1 MQIKKTCSLIIATL
15 FIVVGVSCSN
25 GDSPDGPDM
34 PVTPV
39 GQTVFM
45 FFPWSNSLL
54 SDFRRTVEDM
64 QTVVAQRSMKDER
77 VMVFMA
83 TSEREAVLFELK
95 KHNGRCLTDTLRRYS
110 DRPFT
115 SRQWLTSLFSEVMT
129 LAPASRYGMV
139 VGCHGLAWVPVQG
152 QRNARKRLGSQERID
167 EGDNLYKEERID
179 EGDNLYKEEKIDEEE
194 LYKEELY
201 KEQKLL
207 EEERLERK
215 KQGLSK
221 DQPQPNDLMHFEV
234 QGPVT
239 TRFIG
244 GTYPETQIET
254 TDLAD
259 AMADAGFHT
268 EYILFDACY
277 MSSVEVA
284 YELKDVTHYLIASP
298 TEVISYGFPYI
309 TMGKHLLGTPNYKGI
324 ADSFISFYSTY
335 YLPYGTVAVTDC
347 TQLDALAAIAQQ
359 INAAAE
365 EPTNAASA
373 KQINAAAEGKLNT
386 ATSGK
391 SAPNGVQIMDGY
403 SPTLFYDLGHLMS
416 LKNAGTVLT
425 TAFAEQLDKTVPYKG
440 HTDQYFTALKDAP
453 IDIKHYSGLNTS
465 QGSLNR
471 MADRLSETAWHK
483 ATN

>member
-25 GDSPDGPDM
+25 GDSPDGPDV

-77 VMVFMA
+77 IMVFMA

-95 KHNGRCLTDTLRRYS
+95 KQNGRCLTDTLRRYS

-139 VGCHGLAWVPVQG
+139 VGCHGLAWVPIQG

-167 EGDNLYKEERID
+167 EEDNLYKKERID
-179 EGDNLYKEEKIDEEE
+179 KEGE
-194 LYKEELY
+194 
-201 KEQKLL
+201 
-207 EEERLERK
+207 
-215 KQGLSK
+215 
-221 DQPQPNDLMHFEV
+221 PNDLMHFEV

-298 TEVISYGFPYI
+298 TEVLSYGFPYI

-324 ADSFISFYSTY
+324 VDSFISFYSSY
-335 YLPYGTVAVTDC
+335 NLPYGTVAVTDC

-359 INAAAE
+359 INAAA
-365 EPTNAASA
+365 
-373 KQINAAAEGKLNT
+373 AEQLV
-386 ATSGK
+386 
-391 SAPNGVQIMDGY
+391 PNGVQIMDGY

-416 LKNAGTVLT
+416 LKDAGTVLT
-425 TAFAEQLDKTVPYKG
+425 AAFAEQLEKTVPYKG
-440 HTDQYFTALKDAP
+440 HTGQYFTALKDAP
-453 IDIKHYSGLNTS
+453 VDIKHYSGLNTS
-465 QGSLNR
+465 QGSLNH
-471 MADRLSETAWHK
+471 MADRLSETTWYK

>member
-1 MQIKKTCSLIIATL
+1 MHIKKIFDFIIATL

-25 GDSPDGPDM
+25 GDNPDGPDV

-77 VMVFMA
+77 IMVFMA

-95 KHNGRCLTDTLRRYS
+95 KQNGRCLTDTLRRYS

-152 QRNARKRLGSQERID
+152 QRSARKRQGSQERID
-167 EGDNLYKEERID
+167 EEDNLYKEERID
-179 EGDNLYKEEKIDEEE
+179 KEGLYKEERID
-194 LYKEELY
+194 KE
-201 KEQKLL
+201 
-207 EEERLERK
+207 
-215 KQGLSK
+215 G
-221 DQPQPNDLMHFEV
+221 DDLMHFEV

-259 AMADAGFHT
+259 AMADAGLHT

-324 ADSFISFYSTY
+324 ADSFISFYSSY

-373 KQINAAAEGKLNT
+373 KQINAAAEGKLNA

-425 TAFAEQLDKTVPYKG
+425 AAFADQLDKTVPYKG

-453 IDIKHYSGLNTS
+453 VDIKHYSGLNTS

-471 MADRLSETAWHK
+471 MADKISETAWHK

>member
-1 MQIKKTCSLIIATL
+1 M
-15 FIVVGVSCSN
+15 VGVSCSN
-25 GDSPDGPDM
+25 GDSPDGPDV

-95 KHNGRCLTDTLRRYS
+95 KQNGRCLTDTLRHYS

-152 QRNARKRLGSQERID
+152 QRSARKRLGSQERID
-167 EGDNLYKEERID
+167 EEDNLYKEERID
-179 EGDNLYKEEKIDEEE
+179 EEDNLYKEERID
-194 LYKEELY
+194 KEGE
-201 KEQKLL
+201 
-207 EEERLERK
+207 
-215 KQGLSK
+215 S
-221 DQPQPNDLMHFEV
+221 NDLMHFEV

-259 AMADAGFHT
+259 AMADAGLHT

-324 ADSFISFYSTY
+324 ADSFISFYSSY

-347 TQLDALAAIAQQ
+347 TELDALAAIAQQ

-365 EPTNAASA
+365 A
-373 KQINAAAEGKLNT
+373 QL
-386 ATSGK
+386 
-391 SAPNGVQIMDGY
+391 APDGVQIMDGY

-453 IDIKHYSGLNTS
+453 VDIKHYSGLNTS

-471 MADRLSETAWHK
+471 MADKISETAWHK

>member
-1 MQIKKTCSLIIATL
+1 MQIKKICDFIIATL

-25 GDSPDGPDM
+25 GDSPDGPDV

-77 VMVFMA
+77 IMVFMA

-95 KHNGRCLTDTLRRYS
+95 KQNGRCFTDTLQRYS

-167 EGDNLYKEERID
+167 EGDNLYKEE
-179 EGDNLYKEEKIDEEE
+179 KIDEEE

-201 KEQKLL
+201 KEERLL

-221 DQPQPNDLMHFEV
+221 DLPQPNDLMHFEV

-259 AMADAGFHT
+259 AMADAGLHT

-298 TEVISYGFPYI
+298 TEVLSYGFPYI

-324 ADSFISFYSTY
+324 VDSFISFYSSY
-335 YLPYGTVAVTDC
+335 NLPYGTVAVTDC

-359 INAAAE
+359 INAADAE
-365 EPTNAASA
+365 QISAAS
-373 KQINAAAEGKLNT
+373 EGKLNT
-386 ATSGK
+386 ARSGK
-391 SAPNGVQIMDGY
+391 NVPNSVQIMDGY

-416 LKNAGTVLT
+416 LKDAGTVLT
-425 TAFAEQLDKTVPYKG
+425 AAFAEQLEKTVPYKG
-440 HTDQYFTALKDAP
+440 HTGQYFTALKDAP
-453 IDIKHYSGLNTS
+453 VDIKHYSGLNTS
-465 QGSLNR
+465 QGSLNH
-471 MADRLSETAWHK
+471 MADRLSETAWYK

>member
-1 MQIKKTCSLIIATL
+1 MQIKKFCSLIIATL

-25 GDSPDGPDM
+25 GDSPDGPDVS
-34 PVTPV
+34 VTPV

-45 FFPWSNSLL
+45 FFPWSNNLL

-77 VMVFMA
+77 IMVFMA

-95 KHNGRCLTDTLRRYS
+95 KQNGRCLTDTLRRYN

-152 QRNARKRLGSQERID
+152 QRSARKRLGSQERID
-167 EGDNLYKEERID
+167 EEDNIYKEERID
-179 EGDNLYKEEKIDEEE
+179 KEGE
-194 LYKEELY
+194 
-201 KEQKLL
+201 
-207 EEERLERK
+207 
-215 KQGLSK
+215 
-221 DQPQPNDLMHFEV
+221 PNDLMHFEV

-259 AMADAGFHT
+259 AMADAGLHT

-298 TEVISYGFPYI
+298 TEVLSYGFPYI

-324 ADSFISFYSTY
+324 VDSFISFYSSY
-335 YLPYGTVAVTDC
+335 NLPYGTVAVTDC

-359 INAAAE
+359 INVAAAE
-365 EPTNAASA
+365 
-373 KQINAAAEGKLNT
+373 QL
-386 ATSGK
+386 
-391 SAPNGVQIMDGY
+391 APNGVQIMDGY

-416 LKNAGTVLT
+416 LKDAGTVLT
-425 TAFAEQLDKTVPYKG
+425 AAFAEQLDKTVPYKG

-453 IDIKHYSGLNTS
+453 VDIKHYSGLNTS
-465 QGSLNR
+465 QGSLNH
-471 MADRLSETAWHK
+471 MADRLSETAWYK

>member
-15 FIVVGVSCSN
+15 LIVVGVSCSN
-25 GDSPDGPDM
+25 GDSPDGPDV

-95 KHNGRCLTDTLRRYS
+95 KQNGRCLTDTLRHYS

-152 QRNARKRLGSQERID
+152 QRSARKRLGSQERID
-167 EGDNLYKEERID
+167 EEDNLYKEERID
-179 EGDNLYKEEKIDEEE
+179 KEGE
-194 LYKEELY
+194 
-201 KEQKLL
+201 
-207 EEERLERK
+207 
-215 KQGLSK
+215 S
-221 DQPQPNDLMHFEV
+221 NDLMHFEV

-259 AMADAGFHT
+259 AMADAGLHT

-324 ADSFISFYSTY
+324 ADSFISFYSSY

-365 EPTNAASA
+365 A
-373 KQINAAAEGKLNT
+373 QL
-386 ATSGK
+386 
-391 SAPNGVQIMDGY
+391 APDGVQIMDGY

-453 IDIKHYSGLNTS
+453 VDIKHYSGLNTS

-471 MADRLSETAWHK
+471 MADKISETAWHK

>member
-25 GDSPDGPDM
+25 GDSPDGPDV

-77 VMVFMA
+77 IMVFMA

-95 KHNGRCLTDTLRRYS
+95 KQNGRCLTDTLRRYN

-167 EGDNLYKEERID
+167 EEDNLYKEERID
-179 EGDNLYKEEKIDEEE
+179 KEGE
-194 LYKEELY
+194 
-201 KEQKLL
+201 
-207 EEERLERK
+207 
-215 KQGLSK
+215 
-221 DQPQPNDLMHFEV
+221 PNDLMHFEV

-298 TEVISYGFPYI
+298 TEVLSYGFPYI

-324 ADSFISFYSTY
+324 ADSFISFYSSY
-335 YLPYGTVAVTDC
+335 NLPYGTVAVTDC

-359 INAAAE
+359 INAAA
-365 EPTNAASA
+365 
-373 KQINAAAEGKLNT
+373 AEQLV
-386 ATSGK
+386 
-391 SAPNGVQIMDGY
+391 PNGVQIMDGY

-416 LKNAGTVLT
+416 LKDAGTVLT
-425 TAFAEQLDKTVPYKG
+425 AAFAEQLEKTVPYKG
-440 HTDQYFTALKDAP
+440 HTGQYFTALKDAP
-453 IDIKHYSGLNTS
+453 VDIKHYSGLNTS
-465 QGSLNR
+465 QGSLNH
-471 MADRLSETAWHK
+471 MADRLSETAWYK

>member
-1 MQIKKTCSLIIATL
+1 MQIKKICSLIIATL

-25 GDSPDGPDM
+25 GDSPDGPDV

-45 FFPWSNSLL
+45 FFPWSNNLL

-77 VMVFMA
+77 IMVFMA

-95 KHNGRCLTDTLRRYS
+95 KQNGRCLTDTLRRYS

-167 EGDNLYKEERID
+167 EE
-179 EGDNLYKEEKIDEEE
+179 DNLYKEEKKD
-194 LYKEELY
+194 KE
-201 KEQKLL
+201 
-207 EEERLERK
+207 
-215 KQGLSK
+215 G
-221 DQPQPNDLMHFEV
+221 DDLMHFEV

-259 AMADAGFHT
+259 AMTDAGLHT

-298 TEVISYGFPYI
+298 TEVLSYGFPYI

-324 ADSFISFYSTY
+324 VDSFISFYSSY
-335 YLPYGTVAVTDC
+335 NLPYGTVAVTDC

-359 INAAAE
+359 INAAATE
-365 EPTNAASA
+365 QINAAATEQINAAAAEPTNAASG
-373 KQINAAAEGKLNT
+373 GKLNT
-386 ATSGK
+386 ARSGK
-391 SAPNGVQIMDGY
+391 NVPNGVQIMDGY

-416 LKNAGTVLT
+416 LKDAGTVLT
-425 TAFAEQLDKTVPYKG
+425 AAFAEQLDKTVPYKG
-440 HTDQYFTALKDAP
+440 HTGQYFTALKDEP
-453 IDIKHYSGLNTS
+453 VDIKHYSGLNTS
-465 QGSLNR
+465 QGSLNH
-471 MADRLSETAWHK
+471 MADRLSETAWYK

>member
-1 MQIKKTCSLIIATL
+1 MQIKKICNFIIATL

-25 GDSPDGPDM
+25 GDSPDGPDV

-83 TSEREAVLFELK
+83 TSERETVLFELK
-95 KHNGRCLTDTLRRYS
+95 KQNGRCLTDTLQRYS

-152 QRNARKRLGSQERID
+152 QRNAQKRLGSQERID
-167 EGDNLYKEERID
+167 EEDNLYKKERID
-179 EGDNLYKEEKIDEEE
+179 KEGD
-194 LYKEELY
+194 
-201 KEQKLL
+201 
-207 EEERLERK
+207 
-215 KQGLSK
+215 
-221 DQPQPNDLMHFEV
+221 DLMHFEV

-298 TEVISYGFPYI
+298 TEVLSYGFPYI

-324 ADSFISFYSTY
+324 ADSFISFYSSY
-335 YLPYGTVAVTDC
+335 NLPYGTVAVTDC

-359 INAAAE
+359 INAADAE
-365 EPTNAASA
+365 
-373 KQINAAAEGKLNT
+373 QLV
-386 ATSGK
+386 
-391 SAPNGVQIMDGY
+391 PNGVQIMDGY

-416 LKNAGTVLT
+416 LKDAGTVLT
-425 TAFAEQLDKTVPYKG
+425 VAFAEQLEKTVPYKG
-440 HTDQYFTALKDAP
+440 HTGQYFTTLKDAP
-453 IDIKHYSGLNTS
+453 VDIRHYSGLNTS
-465 QGSLNR
+465 QGSLNH
-471 MADRLSETAWHK
+471 MADRLSETAWYK

>member
-1 MQIKKTCSLIIATL
+1 MLIKKICSLIIATL

-25 GDSPDGPDM
+25 GDSPDGPDA

-45 FFPWSNSLL
+45 FFPWSNNLL

-77 VMVFMA
+77 IVVFMA

-95 KHNGRCLTDTLRRYS
+95 KQNGRCLTDTLRHYS

-167 EGDNLYKEERID
+167 EEDNLYKEERID
-179 EGDNLYKEEKIDEEE
+179 KEGD
-194 LYKEELY
+194 
-201 KEQKLL
+201 
-207 EEERLERK
+207 
-215 KQGLSK
+215 
-221 DQPQPNDLMHFEV
+221 DLMHFEV

-298 TEVISYGFPYI
+298 TEVLSYGFPYI

-324 ADSFISFYSTY
+324 VDSFISFYSSY
-335 YLPYGTVAVTDC
+335 NLPYGTVAVTDC

-359 INAAAE
+359 INAAAAE
-365 EPTNAASA
+365 QINAADA
-373 KQINAAAEGKLNT
+373 EPINAAAEGKLNT
-386 ATSGK
+386 ARSGK
-391 SAPNGVQIMDGY
+391 NVPNGVQIMDGY

-416 LKNAGTVLT
+416 LKDAGTVLT
-425 TAFAEQLDKTVPYKG
+425 AAFAEQLDKTVPYKG
-440 HTDQYFTALKDAP
+440 HTGQYFTALKDAP
-453 IDIKHYSGLNTS
+453 VDIKHYSGLNTS
-465 QGSLNR
+465 QGSLNH
-471 MADRLSETAWHK
+471 MADRLSETAWYK

>member
-1 MQIKKTCSLIIATL
+1 M
-15 FIVVGVSCSN
+15 VGVSCSN
-25 GDSPDGPDM
+25 GDSPDGPDV
-34 PVTPV
+34 PVMPV

-64 QTVVAQRSMKDER
+64 QTVVAQRSMKNER
-77 VMVFMA
+77 IMVFMA

-95 KHNGRCLTDTLRRYS
+95 KQNGRCLTDTLRRYS

-152 QRNARKRLGSQERID
+152 QRNARKRLGSQEW
-167 EGDNLYKEERID
+167 ID
-179 EGDNLYKEEKIDEEE
+179 EGDNLYKEEKIDKEG
-194 LYKEELY
+194 LYKEERIN
-201 KEQKLL
+201 KEG
-207 EEERLERK
+207 E
-215 KQGLSK
+215 
-221 DQPQPNDLMHFEV
+221 PNDLMHFEV

-298 TEVISYGFPYI
+298 TEVLSYGFPYI

-324 ADSFISFYSTY
+324 ADSFISFYSSY
-335 YLPYGTVAVTDC
+335 NLPYGTVAVTDC

-359 INAAAE
+359 INAAA
-365 EPTNAASA
+365 
-373 KQINAAAEGKLNT
+373 AEQLV
-386 ATSGK
+386 
-391 SAPNGVQIMDGY
+391 PNGVQIMDGY

-416 LKNAGTVLT
+416 LKDAGTVLT
-425 TAFAEQLDKTVPYKG
+425 AAFAEQLEKTVPYKG
-440 HTDQYFTALKDAP
+440 HTGQYFTALKDAP
-453 IDIKHYSGLNTS
+453 VDIKHYSGLNTS
-465 QGSLNR
+465 QGSLNH
-471 MADRLSETAWHK
+471 MADRLSETAWYK

>member
-1 MQIKKTCSLIIATL
+1 M
-15 FIVVGVSCSN
+15 VGVSCSN
-25 GDSPDGPDM
+25 GDSPDGPDV

-77 VMVFMA
+77 IMVFMA

-95 KHNGRCLTDTLRRYS
+95 KQNGRCLTDTLRRYS

-129 LAPASRYGMV
+129 LTPASRYGMV

-152 QRNARKRLGSQERID
+152 QRNAPKRLGSQEKID
-167 EGDNLYKEERID
+167 EEDNLYKEERID
-179 EGDNLYKEEKIDEEE
+179 KEGLYKEERID
-194 LYKEELY
+194 KEGE
-201 KEQKLL
+201 
-207 EEERLERK
+207 
-215 KQGLSK
+215 
-221 DQPQPNDLMHFEV
+221 PNDLMHFEV

-259 AMADAGFHT
+259 AMADAGLHT

-298 TEVISYGFPYI
+298 TEVLSYGFPYI

-324 ADSFISFYSTY
+324 VDSFISFYSSY
-335 YLPYGTVAVTDC
+335 NLPYGTVAVTDC

-359 INAAAE
+359 INAADAE
-365 EPTNAASA
+365 
-373 KQINAAAEGKLNT
+373 QLV
-386 ATSGK
+386 
-391 SAPNGVQIMDGY
+391 PNGVQIMDGY

-425 TAFAEQLDKTVPYKG
+425 AAFAEQLDKTVPYKD
-440 HTDQYFTALKDAP
+440 HTSQYFTTLKDAP
-453 IDIKHYSGLNTS
+453 VDIKHYSGLNTS
-465 QGSLNR
+465 QGSLNH
-471 MADRLSETAWHK
+471 MADRLSETAWYK

>member
-25 GDSPDGPDM
+25 GDSPDGPDA

-77 VMVFMA
+77 IMVFMA

-95 KHNGRCLTDTLRRYS
+95 KQNGRCLTDTLRRYS

-152 QRNARKRLGSQERID
+152 QRNAQKRLGSQERID
-167 EGDNLYKEERID
+167 EEDNLYKKERID
-179 EGDNLYKEEKIDEEE
+179 KEG
-194 LYKEELY
+194 
-201 KEQKLL
+201 
-207 EEERLERK
+207 
-215 KQGLSK
+215 
-221 DQPQPNDLMHFEV
+221 NDLMHFEV

-259 AMADAGFHT
+259 AMADAGLHT

-298 TEVISYGFPYI
+298 TEVLSYGFPYI

-324 ADSFISFYSTY
+324 VDSFISFYSSY
-335 YLPYGTVAVTDC
+335 NLPYGTVAVTDC

-359 INAAAE
+359 INAAA
-365 EPTNAASA
+365 
-373 KQINAAAEGKLNT
+373 AEQLV
-386 ATSGK
+386 
-391 SAPNGVQIMDGY
+391 PNGVQIMDGY

-416 LKNAGTVLT
+416 LKDAGTVLT
-425 TAFAEQLDKTVPYKG
+425 AAFAEQLEKTVPYKG
-440 HTDQYFTALKDAP
+440 HTGQYFTALKDEP
-453 IDIKHYSGLNTS
+453 VDIKHYSGLNTS
-465 QGSLNR
+465 QGSLNH
-471 MADRLSETAWHK
+471 MADRLSETAWYK

>member
-25 GDSPDGPDM
+25 GDSPDGPDA

-45 FFPWSNSLL
+45 FFPWSNNLL

-77 VMVFMA
+77 IMVFMA

-95 KHNGRCLTDTLRRYS
+95 KQNGRCLTDTLRRYS

-115 SRQWLTSLFSEVMT
+115 SRQWLTLLFSEVMT

-152 QRNARKRLGSQERID
+152 QRNARKRLDSQERI
-167 EGDNLYKEERID
+167 EEDNLYKEERID
-179 EGDNLYKEEKIDEEE
+179 KEGD
-194 LYKEELY
+194 
-201 KEQKLL
+201 
-207 EEERLERK
+207 
-215 KQGLSK
+215 
-221 DQPQPNDLMHFEV
+221 DLMHFEV

-259 AMADAGFHT
+259 AMADAGLHT

-298 TEVISYGFPYI
+298 TEVLSYGFPYI
-309 TMGKHLLGTPNYKGI
+309 TMGKHLLGTPNYKCI
-324 ADSFISFYSTY
+324 VDSFISFYSSY
-335 YLPYGTVAVTDC
+335 NLPYGTVAVTDC

-359 INAAAE
+359 INAAATE
-365 EPTNAASA
+365 QINVAAAEPPNAAS
-373 KQINAAAEGKLNT
+373 EGKLNT
-386 ATSGK
+386 ARSGK
-391 SAPNGVQIMDGY
+391 NVPNGVQIMDGY

-416 LKNAGTVLT
+416 LKDAGTVLT
-425 TAFAEQLDKTVPYKG
+425 AAFAEQLGKTVPYKG
-440 HTDQYFTALKDAP
+440 HTGQYFTAWKDAP
-453 IDIKHYSGLNTS
+453 VDIKHYSGLNTS
-465 QGSLNR
+465 QGSLNH
-471 MADRLSETAWHK
+471 MADRLSETAWYK

>member
-25 GDSPDGPDM
+25 GDSPDGPDV

-77 VMVFMA
+77 IMVFMA

-95 KHNGRCLTDTLRRYS
+95 KQNGRCLTDTLRRYS

-167 EGDNLYKEERID
+167 EENNLYKEERID
-179 EGDNLYKEEKIDEEE
+179 KEGE
-194 LYKEELY
+194 
-201 KEQKLL
+201 
-207 EEERLERK
+207 
-215 KQGLSK
+215 
-221 DQPQPNDLMHFEV
+221 PNDLMHFEV

-298 TEVISYGFPYI
+298 TEVLSYGFPYI

-324 ADSFISFYSTY
+324 VDSFISFYSSY
-335 YLPYGTVAVTDC
+335 NLPYGTVAVTDC

-359 INAAAE
+359 INAADAE
-365 EPTNAASA
+365 
-373 KQINAAAEGKLNT
+373 QLV
-386 ATSGK
+386 
-391 SAPNGVQIMDGY
+391 PNGVQIMDGY

-416 LKNAGTVLT
+416 LKDAGTVLT
-425 TAFAEQLDKTVPYKG
+425 AAFAEQLEKTVPYKG
-440 HTDQYFTALKDAP
+440 HTDQYFTTLKDAP
-453 IDIKHYSGLNTS
+453 VDIKHYSGLNTS
-465 QGSLNR
+465 QGSLNH
-471 MADRLSETAWHK
+471 MADRLSETAWYK

>member
-1 MQIKKTCSLIIATL
+1 MQIKKICHFIIATL

-25 GDSPDGPDM
+25 GDSPDGPDV

-54 SDFRRTVEDM
+54 SNFRRTVEDM
-64 QTVVAQRSMKDER
+64 QTVVTQRSMKDER
-77 VMVFMA
+77 IMVFMA

-95 KHNGRCLTDTLRRYS
+95 KQNGRCLTDTLRRYS

-152 QRNARKRLGSQERID
+152 QRNALKRLGSQERID
-167 EGDNLYKEERID
+167 EEDNLYKEERID
-179 EGDNLYKEEKIDEEE
+179 KEGLYKKERID
-194 LYKEELY
+194 KE
-201 KEQKLL
+201 
-207 EEERLERK
+207 
-215 KQGLSK
+215 GV
-221 DQPQPNDLMHFEV
+221 PNDLMHFEV

-259 AMADAGFHT
+259 AMADTGLHT

-298 TEVISYGFPYI
+298 TEVLSYGFPYI

-324 ADSFISFYSTY
+324 VDSFISFYSSY
-335 YLPYGTVAVTDC
+335 NLPYGTVAVTDC

-359 INAAAE
+359 INAAAA
-365 EPTNAASA
+365 EPTNAAA
-373 KQINAAAEGKLNT
+373 AEQTNAASEGKLNT
-386 ATSGK
+386 ARSGK
-391 SAPNGVQIMDGY
+391 NVPNGVQIMDGY

-416 LKNAGTVLT
+416 LKDAGTVLT
-425 TAFAEQLDKTVPYKG
+425 AAFAEQLEKTVPYKG

-453 IDIKHYSGLNTS
+453 VDIKHYSGLNTS
-465 QGSLNR
+465 QGSLNH
-471 MADRLSETAWHK
+471 MADRLSETAWYK

>member
-1 MQIKKTCSLIIATL
+1 M
-15 FIVVGVSCSN
+15 SCSN
-25 GDSPDGPDM
+25 GDSPDGPDV

-77 VMVFMA
+77 IMVFMA

-95 KHNGRCLTDTLRRYS
+95 KQNGLCLTDTLRRYS

-167 EGDNLYKEERID
+167 KEGD
-179 EGDNLYKEEKIDEEE
+179 
-194 LYKEELY
+194 
-201 KEQKLL
+201 
-207 EEERLERK
+207 
-215 KQGLSK
+215 
-221 DQPQPNDLMHFEV
+221 DLMHFEV

-298 TEVISYGFPYI
+298 TEVLSYGFPYT
-309 TMGKHLLGTPNYKGI
+309 TMGKHLLGTPNYKCI
-324 ADSFISFYSTY
+324 VDSFISFYSSY
-335 YLPYGTVAVTDC
+335 NLPYGTVAVTDC

-359 INAAAE
+359 INAAATE
-365 EPTNAASA
+365 QINVAAAEPTNAAS
-373 KQINAAAEGKLNT
+373 EGKLNT
-386 ATSGK
+386 ARSGK
-391 SAPNGVQIMDGY
+391 NVPNGVQIMDGY

-416 LKNAGTVLT
+416 LKDAGTVLT
-425 TAFAEQLDKTVPYKG
+425 AAFAEQLDKAVPYKG
-440 HTDQYFTALKDAP
+440 HTNQYFTALKDAP
-453 IDIKHYSGLNTS
+453 VDIKHYSGLNTS
-465 QGSLNR
+465 QGSLNH
-471 MADRLSETAWHK
+471 MADRLSETAWYK

>member
-1 MQIKKTCSLIIATL
+1 MHIRKICDFIIATL
-15 FIVVGVSCSN
+15 LIVVGVSCSN
-25 GDSPDGPDM
+25 GDSPDGPDV

-95 KHNGRCLTDTLRRYS
+95 KQNGRCLTDTLRRYS

-152 QRNARKRLGSQERID
+152 QRNAQKRLGSQERID
-167 EGDNLYKEERID
+167 EEDNLYKKERID
-179 EGDNLYKEEKIDEEE
+179 KEGD
-194 LYKEELY
+194 
-201 KEQKLL
+201 
-207 EEERLERK
+207 
-215 KQGLSK
+215 
-221 DQPQPNDLMHFEV
+221 DLMHFEV

-298 TEVISYGFPYI
+298 TEVLSYGFPYI

-324 ADSFISFYSTY
+324 VDSFISFYSSY
-335 YLPYGTVAVTDC
+335 NLPYGTVAVTDC

-359 INAAAE
+359 INAAA
-365 EPTNAASA
+365 
-373 KQINAAAEGKLNT
+373 AEQLV
-386 ATSGK
+386 
-391 SAPNGVQIMDGY
+391 PNGVQIMDGY

-416 LKNAGTVLT
+416 LKDAGTVLT
-425 TAFAEQLDKTVPYKG
+425 AAFAEQIEKTVPYKG
-440 HTDQYFTALKDAP
+440 HTGQYFTTLKDAP
-453 IDIKHYSGLNTS
+453 VDIKHYSGLNTS
-465 QGSLNR
+465 QGSLNH
-471 MADRLSETAWHK
+471 MADRLSETAWYK

>member
-1 MQIKKTCSLIIATL
+1 MQIKKICDFIIATL
-15 FIVVGVSCSN
+15 FIVIGVSCSN
-25 GDSPDGPDM
+25 GDSPDGPDV

-45 FFPWSNSLL
+45 FFPWSNNLL

-77 VMVFMA
+77 IMVFMA

-95 KHNGRCLTDTLRRYS
+95 KQNGRCLTDTLRRYS

-115 SRQWLTSLFSEVMT
+115 SRQWLTSLFSEVIT

-167 EGDNLYKEERID
+167 EE
-179 EGDNLYKEEKIDEEE
+179 DNLYKEEKID
-194 LYKEELY
+194 KE
-201 KEQKLL
+201 
-207 EEERLERK
+207 
-215 KQGLSK
+215 G
-221 DQPQPNDLMHFEV
+221 DDLMHFEV

-298 TEVISYGFPYI
+298 TEVLSYGFPYT
-309 TMGKHLLGTPNYKGI
+309 TMGKHLLGTPNYKCI
-324 ADSFISFYSTY
+324 VDSFISFYSSY
-335 YLPYGTVAVTDC
+335 NLPYGTVAVTDC

-359 INAAAE
+359 INAAATE
-365 EPTNAASA
+365 QINVAAAEPTNAAS
-373 KQINAAAEGKLNT
+373 EGKLNT
-386 ATSGK
+386 ARSGK
-391 SAPNGVQIMDGY
+391 NVPNGVQIMDGY

-416 LKNAGTVLT
+416 LKDAGTVLT
-425 TAFAEQLDKTVPYKG
+425 AAFAEQLGKTVPYKG
-440 HTDQYFTALKDAP
+440 HTSQYFTALKDAP
-453 IDIKHYSGLNTS
+453 VDIKHYSGLNTS
-465 QGSLNR
+465 QGSLNH
-471 MADRLSETAWHK
+471 MADRLSETAWYK

>member
-1 MQIKKTCSLIIATL
+1 M
-15 FIVVGVSCSN
+15 VGVSCSN
-25 GDSPDGPDM
+25 GDSPDGPDA

-64 QTVVAQRSMKDER
+64 QTVVAERSMKDER
-77 VMVFMA
+77 IMVFMA

-95 KHNGRCLTDTLRRYS
+95 KQNGRCLTDTLRHYS

-167 EGDNLYKEERID
+167 EEDNLYKEERLD
-179 EGDNLYKEEKIDEEE
+179 KEGEPY
-194 LYKEELY
+194 
-201 KEQKLL
+201 
-207 EEERLERK
+207 
-215 KQGLSK
+215 
-221 DQPQPNDLMHFEV
+221 DLMHFEV

-298 TEVISYGFPYI
+298 TEVLSYGFPYI

-324 ADSFISFYSTY
+324 ADSFISFYSSY
-335 YLPYGTVAVTDC
+335 NLPYGTVAVTDC

-359 INAAAE
+359 INAAA
-365 EPTNAASA
+365 
-373 KQINAAAEGKLNT
+373 AEQL
-386 ATSGK
+386 
-391 SAPNGVQIMDGY
+391 APNGVQIMDGY

-425 TAFAEQLDKTVPYKG
+425 AAFAEQLDKTVPYKG

-453 IDIKHYSGLNTS
+453 VDIKHYSGLNTS

-471 MADRLSETAWHK
+471 MADKISETAWHK

>member
-1 MQIKKTCSLIIATL
+1 MQIKKICDFIIATL

-25 GDSPDGPDM
+25 GDSPDRPDV

-77 VMVFMA
+77 IMVFTA

-95 KHNGRCLTDTLRRYS
+95 KQNGRCLTDTLRRYS

-167 EGDNLYKEERID
+167 EEDNLYKEERID
-179 EGDNLYKEEKIDEEE
+179 KEGD
-194 LYKEELY
+194 
-201 KEQKLL
+201 
-207 EEERLERK
+207 
-215 KQGLSK
+215 
-221 DQPQPNDLMHFEV
+221 DLMHFEV

-298 TEVISYGFPYI
+298 TEVLSYGFPYI

-324 ADSFISFYSTY
+324 VDSFISFYSSY
-335 YLPYGTVAVTDC
+335 NLPYGTVAVTDC

-359 INAAAE
+359 INAAA
-365 EPTNAASA
+365 
-373 KQINAAAEGKLNT
+373 AEQLV
-386 ATSGK
+386 
-391 SAPNGVQIMDGY
+391 PNGVQIMDGY

-416 LKNAGTVLT
+416 LKDAGTVLT
-425 TAFAEQLDKTVPYKG
+425 AAFAEQLEKTVPYKG
-440 HTDQYFTALKDAP
+440 HTGQYFTTLKDAP
-453 IDIKHYSGLNTS
+453 VDIKHYSGLNTS
-465 QGSLNR
+465 QGSLNH
-471 MADRLSETAWHK
+471 MADRLSETAWYK

>member
-1 MQIKKTCSLIIATL
+1 MQIKKICSLIIATL

-25 GDSPDGPDM
+25 GDSPDGPDV

-45 FFPWSNSLL
+45 FFPWSNNLL

-95 KHNGRCLTDTLRRYS
+95 KQNGRCLTDTLRRYS

-152 QRNARKRLGSQERID
+152 QRSARKRLGSQERID
-167 EGDNLYKEERID
+167 EE
-179 EGDNLYKEEKIDEEE
+179 DNLYKEEKID
-194 LYKEELY
+194 KE
-201 KEQKLL
+201 
-207 EEERLERK
+207 
-215 KQGLSK
+215 G
-221 DQPQPNDLMHFEV
+221 DDLMHFEV

-259 AMADAGFHT
+259 AMADAGLHT

-324 ADSFISFYSTY
+324 VDSFISFYSSFN
-335 YLPYGTVAVTDC
+335 LPYGTVAVTDC

-359 INAAAE
+359 INAAAT
-365 EPTNAASA
+365 EPTNGAS
-373 KQINAAAEGKLNT
+373 EGKLNT
-386 ATSGK
+386 ARSGK
-391 SAPNGVQIMDGY
+391 NVPNGVQIMDGY

-416 LKNAGTVLT
+416 LKDAGTVLT
-425 TAFAEQLDKTVPYKG
+425 AAFAEQLDKTVPYKG
-440 HTDQYFTALKDAP
+440 HTGQYFTALKDEP
-453 IDIKHYSGLNTS
+453 VDIKHYSGLNTS
-465 QGSLNR
+465 QGSLNH
-471 MADRLSETAWHK
+471 MADRFSETAWYK

>member
-1 MQIKKTCSLIIATL
+1 M
-15 FIVVGVSCSN
+15 VGVSCSN
-25 GDSPDGPDM
+25 GDNPDGPDV

-95 KHNGRCLTDTLRRYS
+95 KQNGRCLTDTLRRYS

-152 QRNARKRLGSQERID
+152 QRSARKRQGSQERID
-167 EGDNLYKEERID
+167 EEDNLYKEERID
-179 EGDNLYKEEKIDEEE
+179 KEGLYKEERID
-194 LYKEELY
+194 KE
-201 KEQKLL
+201 
-207 EEERLERK
+207 
-215 KQGLSK
+215 G
-221 DQPQPNDLMHFEV
+221 DDLMHFEV

-259 AMADAGFHT
+259 AMADAGLHT

-324 ADSFISFYSTY
+324 ADSFISFYSSY

-359 INAAAE
+359 INEAAE

-391 SAPNGVQIMDGY
+391 NAPNGVQIMDGY

-416 LKNAGTVLT
+416 LKDAGTVLT
-425 TAFAEQLDKTVPYKG
+425 AAFADQLDKTVPYKG

-453 IDIKHYSGLNTS
+453 VDIKHYSGLNTS

-483 ATN
+483 VTN

>member
-25 GDSPDGPDM
+25 GDSPDGPDV

-64 QTVVAQRSMKDER
+64 QTVVTQRSMKDER
-77 VMVFMA
+77 IMVFMA

-95 KHNGRCLTDTLRRYS
+95 KQNGRCLTDTLRRYS

-139 VGCHGLAWVPVQG
+139 VGCHGLAWVPVQR
-152 QRNARKRLGSQERID
+152 QRNARKKLGSQERID
-167 EGDNLYKEERID
+167 EE
-179 EGDNLYKEEKIDEEE
+179 DNLYKEEKIDKEE
-194 LYKEELY
+194 LYKEERID
-201 KEQKLL
+201 KEG
-207 EEERLERK
+207 E
-215 KQGLSK
+215 
-221 DQPQPNDLMHFEV
+221 PNDLMHFEV

-298 TEVISYGFPYI
+298 TEVLSYGFPYI

-324 ADSFISFYSTY
+324 VDSFISFYSSY
-335 YLPYGTVAVTDC
+335 NLPYGTVAVTDC

-365 EPTNAASA
+365 A
-373 KQINAAAEGKLNT
+373 QLV
-386 ATSGK
+386 
-391 SAPNGVQIMDGY
+391 PNGVQIMDGY

-416 LKNAGTVLT
+416 LKDAGTVLT
-425 TAFAEQLDKTVPYKG
+425 AAFAEQLEKTVPYKG
-440 HTDQYFTALKDAP
+440 HTSQYFTTLKDAP
-453 IDIKHYSGLNTS
+453 VDIKHYSGLNTS
-465 QGSLNR
+465 QGSLNH
-471 MADRLSETAWHK
+471 MADRLSQTAWYK

>member
-25 GDSPDGPDM
+25 GDSPDGPDV

-45 FFPWSNSLL
+45 FFPWSNNLL

-77 VMVFMA
+77 IMVFMA

-95 KHNGRCLTDTLRRYS
+95 KQNGRCLTDTLRRYS

-152 QRNARKRLGSQERID
+152 QRNAQKRLGSQERID
-167 EGDNLYKEERID
+167 EEDNLYKKERID
-179 EGDNLYKEEKIDEEE
+179 KEG
-194 LYKEELY
+194 
-201 KEQKLL
+201 
-207 EEERLERK
+207 
-215 KQGLSK
+215 
-221 DQPQPNDLMHFEV
+221 NDLMHFEV

-254 TDLAD
+254 TNLAD
-259 AMADAGFHT
+259 AMADAGLHT

-298 TEVISYGFPYI
+298 TEVLSYGFPYI

-324 ADSFISFYSTY
+324 VDSFISFYSSY
-335 YLPYGTVAVTDC
+335 NLPYGTVAVTDC

-359 INAAAE
+359 INAAA
-365 EPTNAASA
+365 
-373 KQINAAAEGKLNT
+373 AEQLV
-386 ATSGK
+386 
-391 SAPNGVQIMDGY
+391 PNGVQIMDGY

-416 LKNAGTVLT
+416 LKDAGTVLT
-425 TAFAEQLDKTVPYKG
+425 AAFAEQLEKTVPYKG
-440 HTDQYFTALKDAP
+440 HTGQYFTTLKDAP
-453 IDIKHYSGLNTS
+453 VDIKHYSGLNTS
-465 QGSLNR
+465 QGSLNH
-471 MADRLSETAWHK
+471 MADRLSETAWYK

>member
-1 MQIKKTCSLIIATL
+1 M
-15 FIVVGVSCSN
+15 VGVSCSN
-25 GDSPDGPDM
+25 GDSPDGPDV

-95 KHNGRCLTDTLRRYS
+95 KQNGRCLTDTLRRYS

-167 EGDNLYKEERID
+167 EEDNLYKEERID
-179 EGDNLYKEEKIDEEE
+179 KEGE
-194 LYKEELY
+194 
-201 KEQKLL
+201 
-207 EEERLERK
+207 
-215 KQGLSK
+215 
-221 DQPQPNDLMHFEV
+221 PNDLMHFEV

-324 ADSFISFYSTY
+324 ADSFISFYSSY

-359 INAAAE
+359 INAADAE
-365 EPTNAASA
+365 
-373 KQINAAAEGKLNT
+373 QLV
-386 ATSGK
+386 
-391 SAPNGVQIMDGY
+391 PNGVQIMDGY

-416 LKNAGTVLT
+416 LKDAGTVLT
-425 TAFAEQLDKTVPYKG
+425 AAFAEQLEKTVPYKG
-440 HTDQYFTALKDAP
+440 HTGQYFTALKEAP
-453 IDIKHYSGLNTS
+453 VDIKHYSGLNTS
-465 QGSLNR
+465 QGSLNH
-471 MADRLSETAWHK
+471 MADRLSETAWYK

>member
-1 MQIKKTCSLIIATL
+1 M
-15 FIVVGVSCSN
+15 VGVSCSN
-25 GDSPDGPDM
+25 GDSPDGPDV

-77 VMVFMA
+77 IMVFMA

-95 KHNGRCLTDTLRRYS
+95 KQNGRCLTDTLRRYS

-152 QRNARKRLGSQERID
+152 QRNAQKRLGSQERID
-167 EGDNLYKEERID
+167 EEDNLYKKERID
-179 EGDNLYKEEKIDEEE
+179 KEGD
-194 LYKEELY
+194 
-201 KEQKLL
+201 
-207 EEERLERK
+207 
-215 KQGLSK
+215 
-221 DQPQPNDLMHFEV
+221 DLMHFEV

-254 TDLAD
+254 TNLAD
-259 AMADAGFHT
+259 AMADAGLHT

-298 TEVISYGFPYI
+298 TEVLSYGFPYI

-324 ADSFISFYSTY
+324 VDSFISFYSSY
-335 YLPYGTVAVTDC
+335 NLPYGTVAVTDC

-359 INAAAE
+359 INAAA
-365 EPTNAASA
+365 
-373 KQINAAAEGKLNT
+373 AEQLV
-386 ATSGK
+386 
-391 SAPNGVQIMDGY
+391 PNGVQIMDGY

-416 LKNAGTVLT
+416 LKDAGTVLT
-425 TAFAEQLDKTVPYKG
+425 AAFAEQLEKTVPYKG
-440 HTDQYFTALKDAP
+440 HTGQYFTTLKDAP
-453 IDIKHYSGLNTS
+453 VDIKHYSGLNTS
-465 QGSLNR
+465 QGSLNH
-471 MADRLSETAWHK
+471 MADRLSETAWYK

>member
-1 MQIKKTCSLIIATL
+1 M
-15 FIVVGVSCSN
+15 VGVSCSN
-25 GDSPDGPDM
+25 GDSPDGPDA

-95 KHNGRCLTDTLRRYS
+95 KQNGRCLTDTLRRYN

-152 QRNARKRLGSQERID
+152 QRNARKKLGSQERID
-167 EGDNLYKEERID
+167 EEDNLYKEKRID
-179 EGDNLYKEEKIDEEE
+179 KEGE
-194 LYKEELY
+194 
-201 KEQKLL
+201 
-207 EEERLERK
+207 
-215 KQGLSK
+215 
-221 DQPQPNDLMHFEV
+221 PNDLMHFEV

-298 TEVISYGFPYI
+298 TEVLSYGFPYI

-324 ADSFISFYSTY
+324 ADSFISFYSSY
-335 YLPYGTVAVTDC
+335 NLPYGTVAVTDC

-359 INAAAE
+359 INAAA
-365 EPTNAASA
+365 
-373 KQINAAAEGKLNT
+373 AEQL
-386 ATSGK
+386 
-391 SAPNGVQIMDGY
+391 APNGVQIMDGY

-416 LKNAGTVLT
+416 LKDAGTVLT
-425 TAFAEQLDKTVPYKG
+425 AAFAEQIEKTVPYKG
-440 HTDQYFTALKDAP
+440 HTGQYFTTLKDAP
-453 IDIKHYSGLNTS
+453 VDIKHYSGLNTS
-465 QGSLNR
+465 QGSLNH
-471 MADRLSETAWHK
+471 MADRLSETAWYK

>member
-1 MQIKKTCSLIIATL
+1 M
-15 FIVVGVSCSN
+15 VGVSCSN
-25 GDSPDGPDM
+25 GDSPDGPDV

-64 QTVVAQRSMKDER
+64 QTVVDQRSMKDER
-77 VMVFMA
+77 IMVFMA

-95 KHNGRCLTDTLRRYS
+95 KQNGRCLTDTLRHYS

-152 QRNARKRLGSQERID
+152 QRSARKRLGSQERID
-167 EGDNLYKEERID
+167 EE
-179 EGDNLYKEEKIDEEE
+179 DNLYKEEKIDKEG
-194 LYKEELY
+194 LYKEERIN
-201 KEQKLL
+201 KEG
-207 EEERLERK
+207 E
-215 KQGLSK
+215 
-221 DQPQPNDLMHFEV
+221 PNDLMHFEV

-254 TDLAD
+254 TDLAE

-298 TEVISYGFPYI
+298 TEVLSYGFPYI

-324 ADSFISFYSTY
+324 VDSFISFYSSY

-359 INAAAE
+359 INAAATE
-365 EPTNAASA
+365 
-373 KQINAAAEGKLNT
+373 QL
-386 ATSGK
+386 
-391 SAPNGVQIMDGY
+391 APNGVQIMDGY

-416 LKNAGTVLT
+416 LKDAGTVLT
-425 TAFAEQLDKTVPYKG
+425 AAFAEQLDKTVPYKG
-440 HTDQYFTALKDAP
+440 HTGQYFTTLKDAP
-453 IDIKHYSGLNTS
+453 VDIEHYSGLNTS
-465 QGSLNR
+465 QGSLNH
-471 MADRLSETAWHK
+471 MADRFSETAWYK

>member
-1 MQIKKTCSLIIATL
+1 MHIRKICDFIIATL

-25 GDSPDGPDM
+25 GDSPDGPDV

-77 VMVFMA
+77 IMVFMA

-95 KHNGRCLTDTLRRYS
+95 KQNGQCLTDTLRRYS

-152 QRNARKRLGSQERID
+152 QRNAQKRLGSQERID
-167 EGDNLYKEERID
+167 EEDNLYKKERID
-179 EGDNLYKEEKIDEEE
+179 KEGD
-194 LYKEELY
+194 
-201 KEQKLL
+201 
-207 EEERLERK
+207 
-215 KQGLSK
+215 
-221 DQPQPNDLMHFEV
+221 DLMHFEV

-259 AMADAGFHT
+259 AMADASFHT

-298 TEVISYGFPYI
+298 TEVLSYGFPYI

-324 ADSFISFYSTY
+324 ADSFISFYSSY
-335 YLPYGTVAVTDC
+335 NLPYGTVAVTDC

-359 INAAAE
+359 INAAATE
-365 EPTNAASA
+365 
-373 KQINAAAEGKLNT
+373 QLV
-386 ATSGK
+386 
-391 SAPNGVQIMDGY
+391 PNGVQIMDGY

-416 LKNAGTVLT
+416 LKDAGTVLT
-425 TAFAEQLDKTVPYKG
+425 AAFAEQLEKTVPYKG
-440 HTDQYFTALKDAP
+440 HTGQYFTTLKDAP
-453 IDIKHYSGLNTS
+453 VDIKHYSGLNTS
-465 QGSLNR
+465 QGSLNH
-471 MADRLSETAWHK
+471 MADRLSETAWYK

>member
-1 MQIKKTCSLIIATL
+1 MQIKKLCSFIIATL

-25 GDSPDGPDM
+25 GDSPDGPDA

-77 VMVFMA
+77 IMVFMA

-95 KHNGRCLTDTLRRYS
+95 KQNGRCLTDTLRRYS

-167 EGDNLYKEERID
+167 KEGD
-179 EGDNLYKEEKIDEEE
+179 
-194 LYKEELY
+194 
-201 KEQKLL
+201 
-207 EEERLERK
+207 
-215 KQGLSK
+215 
-221 DQPQPNDLMHFEV
+221 DLMHFEV

-298 TEVISYGFPYI
+298 TEVLSYGFPYT
-309 TMGKHLLGTPNYKGI
+309 TMGKHLLGTPNYKCI
-324 ADSFISFYSTY
+324 VDSFISFYSSY
-335 YLPYGTVAVTDC
+335 NLPYGTVAVTDC

-359 INAAAE
+359 INAAATE
-365 EPTNAASA
+365 QINVAAAEPTNAAS
-373 KQINAAAEGKLNT
+373 EGKLNT
-386 ATSGK
+386 ARSGK
-391 SAPNGVQIMDGY
+391 NVPNGVQIMDGY

-416 LKNAGTVLT
+416 LKDAGTVLT
-425 TAFAEQLDKTVPYKG
+425 AAFAEQLGKTVPYKG
-440 HTDQYFTALKDAP
+440 HTGQYFTALKDAP
-453 IDIKHYSGLNTS
+453 VDIKHYSGLNTS
-465 QGSLNR
+465 QGSLNH
-471 MADRLSETAWHK
+471 MADRLSETAWYK

>member
-1 MQIKKTCSLIIATL
+1 M
-15 FIVVGVSCSN
+15 VGVSCSN
-25 GDSPDGPDM
+25 GDNPDGPDV

-95 KHNGRCLTDTLRRYS
+95 KQNGRCLTDTLRRYS

-152 QRNARKRLGSQERID
+152 QRNARKKLGSQEKID
-167 EGDNLYKEERID
+167 EE
-179 EGDNLYKEEKIDEEE
+179 DNLYKEEKID
-194 LYKEELY
+194 KEGE
-201 KEQKLL
+201 
-207 EEERLERK
+207 
-215 KQGLSK
+215 
-221 DQPQPNDLMHFEV
+221 PNDLMHFEV

-284 YELKDVTHYLIASP
+284 YELKDVAHYLIASP

-324 ADSFISFYSTY
+324 ADSFISFYSSY

-359 INAAAE
+359 INAATEA
-365 EPTNAASA
+365 
-373 KQINAAAEGKLNT
+373 QI
-386 ATSGK
+386 
-391 SAPNGVQIMDGY
+391 APNGVQIMDGY

-425 TAFAEQLDKTVPYKG
+425 TAFAEQLEKTVPYKG
-440 HTDQYFTALKDAP
+440 HTGQYFTTLKDAP
-453 IDIKHYSGLNTS
+453 VDIKHYSGLNTS
-465 QGSLNR
+465 QGSLNH
-471 MADRLSETAWHK
+471 MADRLSETAWYK

>member
-15 FIVVGVSCSN
+15 LIVVGVSCSN
-25 GDSPDGPDM
+25 GDSPDGPDV

-95 KHNGRCLTDTLRRYS
+95 KQNGRCLTDTLRRYS

-167 EGDNLYKEERID
+167 EGDNLYKEEKID
-179 EGDNLYKEEKIDEEE
+179 KEGLYKEERID
-194 LYKEELY
+194 KE
-201 KEQKLL
+201 
-207 EEERLERK
+207 
-215 KQGLSK
+215 G
-221 DQPQPNDLMHFEV
+221 DDLMHFEV

-259 AMADAGFHT
+259 TMADAGLHT

-298 TEVISYGFPYI
+298 TEVLSYGFPYI

-324 ADSFISFYSTY
+324 VDSFISFYSSY

-373 KQINAAAEGKLNT
+373 KHINAAAEGKLNT

-440 HTDQYFTALKDAP
+440 HTGQYFTALKDAP
-453 IDIKHYSGLNTS
+453 VDIKHYSGLNTS
-465 QGSLNR
+465 EGSRNR
-471 MADRLSETAWHK
+471 LADKLSETAWHK

>member
-1 MQIKKTCSLIIATL
+1 MQIKKTCSFIIATL

-25 GDSPDGPDM
+25 GDSPDGPDA

-95 KHNGRCLTDTLRRYS
+95 KQNGRCLTDTLRRYS

-167 EGDNLYKEERID
+167 EEDNLYKEERID
-179 EGDNLYKEEKIDEEE
+179 KEGE
-194 LYKEELY
+194 
-201 KEQKLL
+201 
-207 EEERLERK
+207 
-215 KQGLSK
+215 
-221 DQPQPNDLMHFEV
+221 PNDLMHFEV

-324 ADSFISFYSTY
+324 VDSFISFYSSY
-335 YLPYGTVAVTDC
+335 NLPYGTVAVTDC

-359 INAAAE
+359 INAAATE
-365 EPTNAASA
+365 
-373 KQINAAAEGKLNT
+373 QLV
-386 ATSGK
+386 
-391 SAPNGVQIMDGY
+391 PNGVQIMDGY

-416 LKNAGTVLT
+416 LKDAGTVLT
-425 TAFAEQLDKTVPYKG
+425 AAFAEQIEKTVPYKG
-440 HTDQYFTALKDAP
+440 HTGQYFTTLKDAP
-453 IDIKHYSGLNTS
+453 VDIKHYSGLNTS
-465 QGSLNR
+465 QGSLNH
-471 MADRLSETAWHK
+471 MADRLSETAWYK

>member
-1 MQIKKTCSLIIATL
+1 M
-15 FIVVGVSCSN
+15 VGVSCSN
-25 GDSPDGPDM
+25 GDSPDGPDV

-77 VMVFMA
+77 IMVFMA

-95 KHNGRCLTDTLRRYS
+95 KQNGRCLTDTLRRYS

-115 SRQWLTSLFSEVMT
+115 SRQWLTSLFSEIMT

-139 VGCHGLAWVPVQG
+139 VGCHGMAWVPVQG

-167 EGDNLYKEERID
+167 EEDNLYKEERLD
-179 EGDNLYKEEKIDEEE
+179 KEGD
-194 LYKEELY
+194 
-201 KEQKLL
+201 
-207 EEERLERK
+207 
-215 KQGLSK
+215 
-221 DQPQPNDLMHFEV
+221 DLMHFEV

-259 AMADAGFHT
+259 AMADAGLHT

-298 TEVISYGFPYI
+298 TEVLSYGFPYI

-324 ADSFISFYSTY
+324 VDSFISFYSSY
-335 YLPYGTVAVTDC
+335 NLPYGTVAVTDC

-359 INAAAE
+359 INAAA
-365 EPTNAASA
+365 
-373 KQINAAAEGKLNT
+373 AEQLV
-386 ATSGK
+386 
-391 SAPNGVQIMDGY
+391 PNGVQIMDGY

-416 LKNAGTVLT
+416 LKDAGTVLT
-425 TAFAEQLDKTVPYKG
+425 AAFAEQLDKAVPYKG
-440 HTDQYFTALKDAP
+440 HTSQYFTTLKDAP
-453 IDIKHYSGLNTS
+453 VDIKHYSGLNTS
-465 QGSLNR
+465 QGSLNH
-471 MADRLSETAWHK
+471 MADRLSETAWYK

>member
-1 MQIKKTCSLIIATL
+1 M
-15 FIVVGVSCSN
+15 VGVSCSN
-25 GDSPDGPDM
+25 GDNPDGPDV

-83 TSEREAVLFELK
+83 TSKREAVLFELK
-95 KHNGRCLTDTLRRYS
+95 KQNGRCLTDTLRRYS

-152 QRNARKRLGSQERID
+152 QRSARKRLGSQERID
-167 EGDNLYKEERID
+167 EI
-179 EGDNLYKEEKIDEEE
+179 
-194 LYKEELY
+194 
-201 KEQKLL
+201 Q
-207 EEERLERK
+207 
-215 KQGLSK
+215 LS
-221 DQPQPNDLMHFEV
+221 DLMHFEV

-259 AMADAGFHT
+259 AMADAGLHT

-309 TMGKHLLGTPNYKGI
+309 TMGKHLFGTPNYKGI
-324 ADSFISFYSTY
+324 ADSFISFYSSY

-359 INAAAE
+359 VNAAAE
-365 EPTNAASA
+365 A
-373 KQINAAAEGKLNT
+373 QL
-386 ATSGK
+386 
-391 SAPNGVQIMDGY
+391 APNGVQIMDGY

-453 IDIKHYSGLNTS
+453 VDIKHYSGLNTS

-471 MADRLSETAWHK
+471 LADRLIETAWYK

>member
-15 FIVVGVSCSN
+15 LIVVGVSCSN
-25 GDSPDGPDM
+25 GDSPDGPDA

-95 KHNGRCLTDTLRRYS
+95 KQNGRCLTDTLRRYN

-152 QRNARKRLGSQERID
+152 QRNARKRLGSQEKID
-167 EGDNLYKEERID
+167 EEDNLYKEERID
-179 EGDNLYKEEKIDEEE
+179 KEGE
-194 LYKEELY
+194 
-201 KEQKLL
+201 
-207 EEERLERK
+207 
-215 KQGLSK
+215 
-221 DQPQPNDLMHFEV
+221 PNDLMHFEV

-259 AMADAGFHT
+259 AMADAGLHT

-298 TEVISYGFPYI
+298 TEVLSYGFPYI

-324 ADSFISFYSTY
+324 VDSFISFYSSY
-335 YLPYGTVAVTDC
+335 NLPYGTVAVTDC

-359 INAAAE
+359 INAAA
-365 EPTNAASA
+365 
-373 KQINAAAEGKLNT
+373 AEQLV
-386 ATSGK
+386 
-391 SAPNGVQIMDGY
+391 PNGVQIMDGY

-416 LKNAGTVLT
+416 LKDAGTVLT
-425 TAFAEQLDKTVPYKG
+425 AAFAEQLEKTVPYKG
-440 HTDQYFTALKDAP
+440 HTGQYFTALKDAP
-453 IDIKHYSGLNTS
+453 VDIKHYSGLNTS
-465 QGSLNR
+465 QGSLNH
-471 MADRLSETAWHK
+471 MADRLSETAWYK

>member
-25 GDSPDGPDM
+25 GDSPDGPDV

-45 FFPWSNSLL
+45 FFPWSNNLL

-77 VMVFMA
+77 IMVFMA

-95 KHNGRCLTDTLRRYS
+95 KQNGRCLTDTLRRYS

-152 QRNARKRLGSQERID
+152 QRSARKRLGSQERID
-167 EGDNLYKEERID
+167 EE
-179 EGDNLYKEEKIDEEE
+179 DNLYKEEKID
-194 LYKEELY
+194 KE
-201 KEQKLL
+201 
-207 EEERLERK
+207 
-215 KQGLSK
+215 G
-221 DQPQPNDLMHFEV
+221 DDPMHFEV

-244 GTYPETQIET
+244 GTYAETQIET

-298 TEVISYGFPYI
+298 TEVLSYGFPYI

-324 ADSFISFYSTY
+324 VDSFISFYSSY
-335 YLPYGTVAVTDC
+335 NLPYGTVAVTDC

-359 INAAAE
+359 INATATE
-365 EPTNAASA
+365 QTNAALG
-373 KQINAAAEGKLNT
+373 GKLNT
-386 ATSGK
+386 ARSGK
-391 SAPNGVQIMDGY
+391 NVPNGVQLMDGY

-416 LKNAGTVLT
+416 LKDAGTVLT
-425 TAFAEQLDKTVPYKG
+425 AAFAEQLDKTVPYKG
-440 HTDQYFTALKDAP
+440 HTNQYFTALKDAP
-453 IDIKHYSGLNTS
+453 VDIKHYSGLNTS
-465 QGSLNR
+465 QGSLNH
-471 MADRLSETAWHK
+471 MADRLSETAWYK

>member
-1 MQIKKTCSLIIATL
+1 M
-15 FIVVGVSCSN
+15 VGVSCSN
-25 GDSPDGPDM
+25 GDSPDGPDV

-77 VMVFMA
+77 IMVFMA

-95 KHNGRCLTDTLRRYS
+95 KQNGRCLTDTLRRYS

-152 QRNARKRLGSQERID
+152 QRSARKRLGSQERID
-167 EGDNLYKEERID
+167 EEDNLYKEERID
-179 EGDNLYKEEKIDEEE
+179 KEGE
-194 LYKEELY
+194 
-201 KEQKLL
+201 
-207 EEERLERK
+207 
-215 KQGLSK
+215 
-221 DQPQPNDLMHFEV
+221 PNDLMHFEV

-324 ADSFISFYSTY
+324 ADSFISFYSSY

-365 EPTNAASA
+365 
-373 KQINAAAEGKLNT
+373 GKNT
-386 ATSGK
+386 
-391 SAPNGVQIMDGY
+391 PNGVQIMDGY

-416 LKNAGTVLT
+416 LKNAGAVLT
-425 TAFAEQLDKTVPYKG
+425 AAFAEQLDKTVPYKG

-453 IDIKHYSGLNTS
+453 VDIKHYSGLNTS
-465 QGSLNR
+465 QESLNR
-471 MADRLSETAWHK
+471 LADRLSETAWHK